1 MNDAL
6 NLIYTIYQSFVN
18 WVFSVQMFPN
28 VTLGN
33 FFIAIFVFAVLLNFL
48 VAIPRIKV
56 GVHVVKKDSSDNSV
70 SS

>member
-6 NLIYTIYQSFVN
+6 TLIYQIYQSFVN
-18 WVFSVQMFPN
+18 WIFSVEMFEN

-48 VAIPRIKV
+48 VAIPRLKV
-56 GVHVVKKDSSDNSV
+56 GVHFVKKDDTDS
-70 SS
+70 

>member
-6 NLIYTIYQSFVN
+6 SLIYSIYQSFIS
-18 WVFSVQMFPN
+18 WIFSVEMFDN

-33 FFIAIFVFAVLLNFL
+33 FFIAVFVFAVLLNFL
-48 VAIPRIKV
+48 VAIPRLKV
-56 GVHVVKKDSSDNSV
+56 GVHVVKKDSSDNSF